1 VSAEVRLVAPRRQ
14 CCIDPLVTHD
24 IFTRKFSSTLLPLRL
39 DPAQLRLD
47 ALVAVVDEYAHIAGK
62 ELIPSP

>member
-1 VSAEVRLVAPRRQ
+1 
-14 CCIDPLVTHD
+14 
-24 IFTRKFSSTLLPLRL
+24 L